1 MELKELISK
10 ILEKSELEEEEI
22 KKRINDKQEELGG
35 LITPEGASHIVA
47 NELGINLF
55 EGVVSKIPELKIEN
69 VIPGMSSID
78 IVGRVIRAFEPRE
91 FDRKDGA
98 KGKVCS
104 IILADETAEIRV
116 VFWGKDADL
125 IEEGKIQEGS
135 IIKIMEGYTKE
146 NLNAEAEIHIG
157 NRTRVVI
164 DPKDIE
170 MEISLPED
178 MQKKI
183 AELEDGMTSVDVVG
197 KVLRV
202 YDPREFDREEGTKGK
217 VVNIHIGDETGK
229 ARVVLWDED
238 VGLVEKGEIKEND
251 IIKVKKG
258 YVRIKFDEPDI
269 NIGKYGKLIINPSNV
284 EIGEIPDLYDIG
296 ISPKNI
302 AELEDGMTSV
312 DVVGKVL
319 RVYDPREFDREEGK
333 KGKVANIHIGDETGK
348 ARVVLWDEDVG
359 LVEKGEIKENDIIK
373 VKRGYVRIKF
383 DEPDINIGKYGKLI
397 LNPSNVEIGEIPD
410 FYSIG
415 SSSKNIVELEDG
427 DRAEIRGALVDLY
440 ESTPVFKKEDGHGL
454 VVSGVL
460 DDGTANIRVVFFNKM
475 AETLLNT
482 PMEKVVESSDPLEIL
497 LEKKKS
503 LLGKELK
510 VIGNVKHKEQFDR
523 LELFVND
530 IDLNPDPIAEGKKL
544 LNKLEAGE

>member
-1 MELKELISK
+1 MNLDELITK

-22 KKRINDKQEELGG
+22 KKRISDKQEELGG

-55 EGVVSKIPELKIEN
+55 EGVSKMPELKIEN

-135 IIKIMEGYTKE
+135 VIKIMEGYTKE

-170 MEISLPED
+170 MEILLPED

-269 NIGKYGKLIINPSNV
+269 NIGKYGKLILNPSNV
-284 EIGEIPDLYDIG
+284 EIGEIPDLY
-296 ISPKNI
+296 N
-302 AELEDGMTSV
+302 
-312 DVVGKVL
+312 
-319 RVYDPREFDREEGK
+319 
-333 KGKVANIHIGDETGK
+333 
-348 ARVVLWDEDVG
+348 
-359 LVEKGEIKENDIIK
+359 
-373 VKRGYVRIKF
+373 
-383 DEPDINIGKYGKLI
+383 
-397 LNPSNVEIGEIPD
+397 
-410 FYSIG
+410 IG
-415 SSSKNIVELEDG
+415 SSSKNIAELEDG

-482 PMEKVVESSDPLEIL
+482 PMEKVVASSEPLEIL

-503 LLGKELK
+503 LIGKELT

-530 IDLNPDPIAEGKKL
+530 LDLNPDPIAEGKKL
-544 LNKLEAGE
+544 LNKLEAGG